1 MFHFGI
7 RKSKVANY
15 TDKKAI
21 FVPDY
26 RIVFFTIIWVG
37 KVEQNTIQVFG
48 ELRIN

>member
-1 MFHFGI
+1 M
-7 RKSKVANY
+7 ANY
-15 TDKKAI
+15 TVKKAI

-26 RIVFFTIIWVG
+26 RIIFFTITWGG